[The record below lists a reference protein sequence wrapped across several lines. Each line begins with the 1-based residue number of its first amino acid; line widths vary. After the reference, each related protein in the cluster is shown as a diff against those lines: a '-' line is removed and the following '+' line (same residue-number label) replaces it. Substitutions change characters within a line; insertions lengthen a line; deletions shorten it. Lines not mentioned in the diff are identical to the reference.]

1 MSTRDARAQRSHTM
15 RARTM
20 LRTVTLALAVCLAAP
35 PLASA
40 QTPGAAAPLP
50 PSVKVGDTAPDFT
63 ANYLTAADANGKR
76 DRKAVKLSEFRGQK
90 NVVLAFFPAA
100 FSPGCTSEMA
110 KYRESAGEFNAN
122 NTVILGMRVHYLD
135 WGTPGLPPVLFL
147 HGGGLNVHT
156 WDLVCAALKTERHCL
171 ALDQRGHGDSE
182 WSPVMDYSTESHAG
196 DLEAFVDHLGLDRF
210 VLVGMSLGGA
220 NALAWAGAH
229 SRRLAAL
236 VLVDVG
242 PEVRQ
247 AGVRKI
253 AGFTSEATP
262 LDSVEE
268 FVTRALAFN
277 PRRDATLLRRSLLHN
292 LRRMPDGKWM
302 WKYDQRHRGRAL
314 DPAAAA
320 RRRELLWSAV
330 AKVSCPTLVVRG
342 AESDVFHDE
351 DAERLARALPA
362 GRWVTVA
369 GAGHTVQG
377 DNPAGLLVA
386 LREFLGEVAARR

>member
-1 MSTRDARAQRSHTM
+1 MSLSPEEFREHLKLSSATAGLKLPD
-15 RARTM
+15 
-20 LRTVTLALAVCLAAP
+20 LALP
-35 PLASA
+35 
-40 QTPGAAAPLP
+40 
-50 PSVKVGDTAPDFT
+50 TAHH
-63 ANYLTAADANGKR
+63 
-76 DRKAVKLSEFRGQK
+76 
-90 NVVLAFFPAA
+90 
-100 FSPGCTSEMA
+100 
-110 KYRESAGEFNAN
+110 
-122 NTVILGMRVHYLD
+122 VILRGMRFHYLD
-135 WGTPGLPPVLFL
+135 WGTPGLPPALFL

-182 WSPVMDYSTESHAG
+182 WSPVMDYGTETHAG

-253 AGFTSEATP
+253 AAFTSEATP

-314 DPAAAA
+314 DPAAAE

-351 DAERLARALPA
+351 DAERLARALPD
-362 GRWVTVA
+362 GRWVKVA

-386 LREFLGEVAARR
+386 LREFLGEAAAKR

>member
-1 MSTRDARAQRSHTM
+1 MSLSPEEFREH
-15 RARTM
+15 
-20 LRTVTLALAVCLAAP
+20 L
-35 PLASA
+35 
-40 QTPGAAAPLP
+40 
-50 PSVKVGDTAPDFT
+50 
-63 ANYLTAADANGKR
+63 
-76 DRKAVKLSEFRGQK
+76 KLS
-90 NVVLAFFPAA
+90 
-100 FSPGCTSEMA
+100 
-110 KYRESAGEFNAN
+110 SATAGITLPDLELPDSHH
-122 NTVILGMRVHYLD
+122 VILRGMRFHYLD
-135 WGTPGLPPVLFL
+135 WGTRGRPPMLFL

-156 WDLVCAALKTERHCL
+156 WDLVCAALKPERHCL

-182 WSPVMDYSTESHAG
+182 WSPVMDYATESHAE
-196 DLEAFVDHLGLDRF
+196 DLDAFVSHRGLDRF

-220 NALAWAGAH
+220 NALAWAGRH
-229 SRRLAAL
+229 SDRLAAL

-253 AGFTSEATP
+253 AAFTSEATP
-262 LDSVEE
+262 LDSVDD
-268 FVTRALAFN
+268 FIAKALAFN

-302 WKYDQRHRGRAL
+302 WKYDQRHRGRAM

-330 AKVSCPTLVVRG
+330 SKVSCPTLVVRG

-351 DAERLARALPA
+351 DAERLAGALPD
-362 GRWVTVA
+362 GRWVKIA
-369 GAGHTVQG
+369 NAGHTVQG

-386 LREFLGEVAARR
+386 VRQFLGDVAAAR